1 MKRYLPFVIV
11 GAVALFTLAGGAML
25 YHAKG
30 RPLLTLSRNPLAPG
44 KSGSESMHIRGQSD
58 APVTLEEYGDFECPP
73 CGKLSEPINKLEQDY
88 HSRLR
93 IIFHHFPF
101 VTHPH
106 ARVAALASEAA
117 GLQGRFWEMHDVLYR
132 EQANWS
138 KAADAQSLFDSYA
151 GMLGLK
157 VDRFKKDMESD
168 EVKRKIDA
176 DQQQG
181 AALGVTVTPT
191 IFINNRALPPTS
203 LNEAGLRA
211 AVEAAMKAKSAP

>member
-1 MKRYLPFVIV
+1 
-11 GAVALFTLAGGAML
+11 
-25 YHAKG
+25 
-30 RPLLTLSRNPLAPG
+30 
-44 KSGSESMHIRGQSD
+44 MHIRGQSD

-106 ARVAALASEAA
+106 ARAAALASEAA
-117 GLQGRFWEMHDVLYR
+117 GLQGRFWEMHDLLYR

-157 VDRFKKDMESD
+157 LDRFKKDMESD
-168 EVKRKIDA
+168 EAKRKIDA

-203 LNEAGLRA
+203 LNETGLRA